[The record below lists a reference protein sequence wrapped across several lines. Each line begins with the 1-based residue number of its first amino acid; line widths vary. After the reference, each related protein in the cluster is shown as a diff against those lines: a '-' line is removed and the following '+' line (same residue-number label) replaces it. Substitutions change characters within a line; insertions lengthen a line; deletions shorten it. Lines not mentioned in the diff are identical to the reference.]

1 MSQHL
6 DERAMS
12 HVSSHFDELPLNLPV
27 CCPRDWNSDL
37 EVRPS
42 LIANAG
48 LGLFTK
54 VHIPK
59 HTAFCEY
66 TGTELTLRQTMQLRD
81 KTYLMGGFGLNCHID
96 ANHHPDVKARY
107 INDGIR
113 SDKQNARFVKHKAL
127 KKASVVSTRDINPGD
142 EIYASYGEVYWR
154 YRPFTV
160 DDLEMEQPK
169 EHATRRGEQQSKVE
183 SKA

>member
-1 MSQHL
+1 MSQSLDESVISDASSHL
-6 DERAMS
+6 DEFS
-12 HVSSHFDELPLNLPV
+12 LNLPV
-27 CCPRDWNSDL
+27 CRPMDDWYSDL

-42 LIANAG
+42 LISNAG

-66 TGTELTLRQTMQLRD
+66 TGTELTLRQVMQLRD
-81 KTYLMGGFGLNCHID
+81 KTYLMGGFGINCHID

-113 SDKQNARFVKHKAL
+113 DDKQNARFVKHKAL

-142 EIYASYGEVYWR
+142 EIYASYGELYWR
-154 YRPFTV
+154 FRPFTV
-160 DDLEMEQPK
+160 DGND
-169 EHATRRGEQQSKVE
+169 EHQST
-183 SKA
+183 SS